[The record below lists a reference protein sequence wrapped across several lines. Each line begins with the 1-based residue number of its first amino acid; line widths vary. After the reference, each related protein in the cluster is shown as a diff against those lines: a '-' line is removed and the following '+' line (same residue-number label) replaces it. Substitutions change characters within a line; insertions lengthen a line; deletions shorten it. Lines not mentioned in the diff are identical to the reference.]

1 IRLLLPLLLAVCA
14 VDAQLL
20 EVFGLANGN
29 TGSAQRQPFQD
40 IASQSV
46 GLLNY
51 LAQVQK
57 NPNNKLAKK
66 LKEPLPQVAFV
77 DGLPVVPGIV
87 GSLPGAGACLP
98 RNAPLVRQRSVSPSF
113 FQNIVR
119 NIPGAGDYL
128 SSFLPQPVVNV
139 NALYGKYLWAIDTPS
154 VHEKFCPTT
163 EFLPATKTASSS
175 KASFSLVDKFRTQ
188 DENGGDKTAFG
199 YGLVNNNVTYVYFQD
214 DPCPYQVVMIGP
226 IDKKSGQYEYVILS
240 NWARFPIVGLVR
252 DLRVFYDKYKDAMET
267 NLDKEGF
274 INGLSTQNTLHY
286 TDWSKCKRST
296 PVSYFRN
303 VLSEL
308 FG

>member
-1 IRLLLPLLLAVCA
+1 MRLFVLLFTIQSL
-14 VDAQLL
+14 VDSQLL

-29 TGSAQRQPFQD
+29 TGTVQRQPFQD

-51 LAQVQK
+51 LASVQK
-57 NPNNKLAKK
+57 NPDNKLAKR
-66 LKEPLPQVAFV
+66 LKQPIPQVAFV
-77 DGLPVVPGIV
+77 DGLPVIPGVV

-98 RNAPLVRQRSVSPSF
+98 RNSPLVRERRVSPSF

-119 NIPGAGDYL
+119 NIPGAQDYL

-139 NALYGKYLWAIDTPS
+139 NSLYGKYHWAIDTPS

-163 EFLPATKTASSS
+163 EFLPATTTKS

-199 YGLVNNNVTYVYFQD
+199 YGLVNHNVTYVYFQD

-240 NWARFPIVGLVR
+240 NWARFPIIGLVR
-252 DLRVFYDKYKDAMET
+252 DIRVFYEKYKDAMEAE
-267 NLDKEGF
+267 LEKDGF
-274 INGLSTQNTLHY
+274 MNGYSTQNTIHY
-286 TDWSKCKRST
+286 TDWSKCRRST
-296 PVSYFRN
+296 PVTYFRN